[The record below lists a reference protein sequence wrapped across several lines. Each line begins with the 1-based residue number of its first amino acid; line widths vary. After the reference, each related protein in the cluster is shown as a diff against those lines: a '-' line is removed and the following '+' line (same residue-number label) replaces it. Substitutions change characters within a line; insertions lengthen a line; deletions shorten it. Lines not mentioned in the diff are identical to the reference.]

1 VNVLRTIEY
10 VNKIWVNYVTTW
22 SSVPLEKLLVS
33 QIIKIIFLFVII

>member
-10 VNKIWVNYVTTW
+10 INKIWVNYITTC

-33 QIIKIIFLFVII
+33 QIVKIFFPFFNI